1 MKLEDIPKKGVFKV
15 PDGYFDELPSQIQT
29 RIEQAKPVREQ
40 SFFYRYKLHYALLAV
55 AFLAVAIF
63 LFTPKSSSADAETLL
78 AAVSTED
85 LISYLNES
93 EITTDEV
100 FNHIDFD
107 DTDVDEIETEV
118 YDSQLDEIILDGD
131 LDELNLENI

>member
-15 PDGYFDELPSQIQT
+15 PDGYFEELPSKVQK
-29 RIEQAKPVREQ
+29 RIEQGSPVREE
-40 SFFYRYKLHYALLAV
+40 SFFYRYKLQYALPAI

-63 LFTPKSSSADAETLL
+63 VFTPKSSSADAETLL

-93 EITTDEV
+93 DVTTDEV

-107 DTDVDEIETEV
+107 DTDLDEIETEV
-118 YDSQLDEIILDGD
+118 YDSQLDENILDGD